1 MVKITCTSC
10 EKVLSIDEAKLPM
23 REVKFPCPQCK
34 ADQLFDRRK
43 LTPST
48 ESSPVAAEAAPV
60 AVASARPS
68 VAPAA
73 AGQRSGAGLGM
84 PKALLVGQDSPAIR
98 EAAESIGAYVQ
109 HFEDAETARDYFYRE
124 HPPVVFLHPK
134 QISGPPITEMAA
146 LTSVSPID
154 RRKGFFVLV
163 ADKLRTLDGNAAFLY
178 QVNLVVATKDLG
190 SFSTVYNDAST
201 YHERLY
207 DALNSLSGKH

>member
-34 ADQLFDRRK
+34 AEQLFDRRK
-43 LTPST
+43 LAPSG
-48 ESSPVAAEAAPV
+48 EPPPVAAEASGAG
-60 AVASARPS
+60 ARPS
-68 VAPAA
+68 VAPAT
-73 AGQRSGAGLGM
+73 AGLRSGAGLGM
-84 PKALLVGQDSPAIR
+84 PKALLVGEDSPAIR

-109 HFEDAETARDYFYRE
+109 YYAEAEAARDYFYRE

-134 QISGPPITEMAA
+134 QVSGPPIAEMTAI
-146 LTSVSPID
+146 TSVSPID

-190 SFSTVYNDAST
+190 SFSTVYEDANT

-207 DALNSLSGKH
+207 EALNSLSGKH